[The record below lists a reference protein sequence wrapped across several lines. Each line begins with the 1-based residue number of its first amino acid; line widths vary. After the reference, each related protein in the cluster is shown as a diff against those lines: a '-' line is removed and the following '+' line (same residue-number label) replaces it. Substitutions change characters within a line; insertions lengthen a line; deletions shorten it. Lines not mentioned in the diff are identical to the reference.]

1 MKMKYVAIAPKK
13 IPFTIPSSAK
23 NEKKLP
29 SNKDHIVF
37 LGKGQRNNPQFVE
50 IMQHHKDAI
59 MAARKLTRRY
69 NKLHATSRIA
79 ESIYESWT
87 SQHTDNCFVRVD
99 EKKKRIL
106 EKHDALRAIP
116 RKCELFFREQN
127 FKPSTKKEEK
137 TLTDSSSSSTITTC
151 RAADVE
157 EDSDD
162 DDDEYGVFMV

>member
-1 MKMKYVAIAPKK
+1 
-13 IPFTIPSSAK
+13 
-23 NEKKLP
+23 
-29 SNKDHIVF
+29 
-37 LGKGQRNNPQFVE
+37 
-50 IMQHHKDAI
+50 MQHHKDAI
-59 MAARKLTRRY
+59 MAARKLTKRY
-69 NKLHATSRIA
+69 KKLDAMSRIA

-99 EKKKRIL
+99 EKKKTIL

-127 FKPSTKKEEK
+127 YKPSTKKKEK
-137 TLTDSSSSSTITTC
+137 TLTTDSSSSSSSTITTC